1 MTKLTISDLQFC
13 RYIKG
18 LRYLIQTRLLTYKSS
33 IQTCTSSS
41 PSSIPIS
48 IVIAFEMEKL
58 LNSKLN
64 SSGKLTRHCLL
75 FVYLFLLPLWT
86 DKRAFIASCGQKKV
100 LCCTSHDR
108 CSARSLVWQLFT
120 IFLHSYASCSTHF
133 VHIKLI
139 ETHRIAY

>member
-1 MTKLTISDLQFC
+1 MTKLAISDLQFC

-18 LRYLIQTRLLTYKSS
+18 LRYLTQTRLLTYKSS

-86 DKRAFIASCGQKKV
+86 DKRAFIASCGQKKSFMLYISWPLLSTFSRLAIV
-100 LCCTSHDR
+100 YNFLAQLCFMLDTFRAHQTN
-108 CSARSLVWQLFT
+108 WNT
-120 IFLHSYASCSTHF
+120 
-133 VHIKLI
+133 
-139 ETHRIAY
+139 